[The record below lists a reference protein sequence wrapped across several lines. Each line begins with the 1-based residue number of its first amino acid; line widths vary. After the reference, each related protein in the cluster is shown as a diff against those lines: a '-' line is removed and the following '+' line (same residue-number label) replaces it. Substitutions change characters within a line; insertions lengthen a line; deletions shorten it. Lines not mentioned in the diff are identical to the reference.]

1 MYTRLSLVFQSLQ
14 RFGSQEPENSV
25 KKISCLPQPSCTQ
38 EESQMQISRSSSNL
52 MRKWNS
58 ASVTDHRS
66 QISEEL
72 EHRIG
77 LMETSLNRFG
87 MILDSVQSDGMQ
99 LNKGMKEVSLEMD
112 SIRRKLIVRDNF
124 LQSVVKPS
132 DVMFEIWFLLTRLR
146 YGKPEQGT

>member
-1 MYTRLSLVFQSLQ
+1 MVFSCNDFVRQRLKLCLRKQQFWVAYSVSSFVAWKWTLWTSMYTRLSLVFQSLQ

-66 QISEEL
+66 KFKIYFVFLKLFEYL
-72 EHRIG
+72 CMCCKNITRKCG
-77 LMETSLNRFG
+77 FLSLRFCK
-87 MILDSVQSDGMQ
+87 SRHV
-99 LNKGMKEVSLEMD
+99 N
-112 SIRRKLIVRDNF
+112 
-124 LQSVVKPS
+124 
-132 DVMFEIWFLLTRLR
+132 
-146 YGKPEQGT
+146 